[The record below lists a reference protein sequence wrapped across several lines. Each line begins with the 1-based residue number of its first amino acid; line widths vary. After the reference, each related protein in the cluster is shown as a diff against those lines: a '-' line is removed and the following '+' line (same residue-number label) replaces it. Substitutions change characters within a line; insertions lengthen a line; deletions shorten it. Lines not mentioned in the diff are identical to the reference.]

1 MDARAGA
8 AAAEARPSPVTDRA
22 TVVPCKSVEGWVVF
36 VSGVHEEAADDDLID
51 LFGEHGQVL
60 GVTVSLDRE
69 TGLSKVSPVDCAPR
83 MRPGRRLRR
92 PGCAGQ
98 LEAARRKAPLSA
110 SLLSTS
116 RARQQSPPACAAP
129 RHFHDAGVR
138 LG

>member
-69 TGLSKVSPVDCAPR
+69 TGLSKGYGLVEFETK
-83 MRPGRRLRR
+83 
-92 PGCAGQ
+92 
-98 LEAARRKAPLSA
+98 EAASA
-110 SLLSTS
+110 AVAALDGANLLGKEIGVTWAFAQPPT
-116 RARQQSPPACAAP
+116 RA
-129 RHFHDAGVR
+129 
-138 LG
+138 